1 MSSILKV
8 DEIQDTS
15 GNNIINE
22 NAGTI
27 TVGKAGNTTNIVGT
41 LQNDGAALVTGKLL
55 QVVQSITNTNI
66 STTSTTYQDVL
77 TANITPS
84 STSSKILILTNVPCR
99 KEDSA
104 AGNNAVGLRILR
116 DATVLN
122 TFGQY
127 IAWNDN
133 NTVFEQE
140 TGSFDYLDSPNSTS
154 QITYKTQ
161 FRSMTGGQVAVCH
174 DTSGASLTL
183 MEIAG

>member
-1 MSSILKV
+1 MAIITLNNNSLSSVTALPAGVGGKV
-8 DEIQDTS
+8 
-15 GNNIINE
+15 
-22 NAGTI
+22 
-27 TVGKAGNTTNIVGT
+27 
-41 LQNDGAALVTGKLL
+41 L

-140 TGSFDYLDSPNSTS
+140 TGSFDYFDSPNSTS

-161 FRSMTGGQVAVCH
+161 FKGMRSGGEISVCH
-174 DTSGASLTL
+174 DSSGASLTL
-183 MEIAG
+183 MEIA

>member
-1 MSSILKV
+1 MAIITL
-8 DEIQDTS
+8 
-15 GNNIINE
+15 NNNSL
-22 NAGTI
+22 
-27 TVGKAGNTTNIVGT
+27 TNITSLPTGVG
-41 LQNDGAALVTGKLL
+41 GKVL

-140 TGSFDYLDSPNSTS
+140 TGSFDYFDSPNSTS

-183 MEIAG
+183 MEIAGW